1 MRTVRLKLVLTEEQ
15 KGSLLRTMEEYTR
28 AFDHAARW
36 GYRNKCCDKSEMHHA
51 ICRGSVK
58 TN

>member
-28 AFDHAARW
+28 AFDHAAR
-36 GYRNKCCDKSEMHHA
+36 
-51 ICRGSVK
+51 
-58 TN
+58 